1 MFLKRLVLEN
11 VRSIELL
18 DLPLTD
24 EEGRT
29 RKWTFLLGE
38 NGCGKSTVLK
48 AAALVLAGS
57 DALSELLVNPDEWIR
72 LGCQEASVRAE
83 LVTAEGEERV
93 VELHLQRGASLIE
106 LFERNRESLRRLDD
120 ALRHSTRSYLTVGY
134 GVSRRMNDPRFAGSR
149 PSSPFNKPRARSVAT
164 LFSADAE
171 LSPLQAWAV
180 DLHYR
185 RGEEGLR
192 LIAET
197 FRDLLPGI
205 EFHEVDR
212 ERQELLFRTPD
223 GILPLRQLS
232 DGYQHMAAWCGDLL
246 YSVTQIFE
254 NYDDPLSARGL
265 LLIDEID
272 LHLHPV
278 WQRQLKRF
286 LSETLPRFQILA
298 TTHSPLTAHQA
309 GLGELFFLR
318 RENGAPPILHHYDG
332 SPRRLMLHQL
342 LVSPIFG
349 LATMDSERVEEMRRR
364 YEELESRAGG
374 LEEEEKRELDKLAD
388 ELSDLPDFRAHTE
401 LDRERVE
408 VLQEIAQVL
417 GKH

>member
-1 MFLKRLVLEN
+1 MFLKRIVLEN
-11 VRSIELL
+11 VRSIRSL
-18 DLPLTD
+18 DLQLMTED
-24 EEGRT
+24 GETT

-38 NGCGKSTVLK
+38 NGTGKSTVLK

-57 DALSELLVNPDEWIR
+57 DALSELLVDPDGWIR
-72 LGCQEASVRAE
+72 QGCDEATIRAE
-83 LVTAEGEERV
+83 LVTAEGEEREV
-93 VELHLQRGASLIE
+93 ALHLIRSTSLLE

-120 ALRHSTRSYLTVGY
+120 ALRHSLRNYLTLGY
-134 GVSRRMNDPRFAGSR
+134 GVSRRMTDPRFGSSR
-149 PSSPFNKPRARSVAT
+149 SSGPFNKPRARSVAT
-164 LFSADAE
+164 LFSSDAE
-171 LSPLQAWAV
+171 LSPLQSWAI

-185 RGEEGLR
+185 RGDEGLD
-192 LIAET
+192 LIAKT
-197 FRDLLPGI
+197 FHELLPGI
-205 EFHEVDR
+205 DFEGVDR

-223 GILPLRQLS
+223 GTLPLRQLS

-246 YSVTQIFE
+246 YSITQIFGD
-254 NYDDPLSARGL
+254 YDDPLAARGL

-309 GLGELFFLR
+309 GRGELFFLR
-318 RENGAPPILHHYDG
+318 REEGAPVLHPYEG

-349 LATMDSERVEEMRRR
+349 LETMDSERVEEMRLR
-364 YEELESRAGG
+364 YDELKGRSRNGD
-374 LEEEEKRELDKLAD
+374 EDREMARLAD
-388 ELSDLPDFRAHTE
+388 ELSDLPEFRSNTD
-401 LDRERVE
+401 LDRQRVE
-408 VLQEIAQVL
+408 VLEEIAHVL
-417 GKH
+417 GTR